1 MAAIHIIQYRA
12 GWDLNSNFGIL
23 QLRSQN
29 GTWSSVKKIKDASE
43 FQVIIDLLRNEH
55 PIYHDTKTDII
66 RTTNEDIG
74 DNE

>member
-12 GWDLNSNFGIL
+12 GWDLNNNYGIL

-29 GTWSSVKKIKDASE
+29 GTWSSLKKINDPNE
-43 FQVIIDLLRNEH
+43 FQVIMDLLRNEH
-55 PIYHDTKTDII
+55 PIFHDTKSDVI